1 MKLANSWV
9 VHDEWGRHFGP
20 SFEKTTSLGLNF
32 PIGAKLSKRYRLEII
47 LTLVV
52 SRAQF
57 QLLLDLVEKIAQL
70 LG

>member
-1 MKLANSWV
+1 
-9 VHDEWGRHFGP
+9 
-20 SFEKTTSLGLNF
+20 LGLNF